1 MKEFK
6 HMSRFLEIAI
16 DMLDR
21 VDGSNLYNVQKKA
34 MGWTDK
40 EYSSMLESLS
50 LLYMYL
56 NTKEDD
62 EN

>member
-1 MKEFK
+1 
-6 HMSRFLEIAI
+6 MSRSLEIAL

-21 VDGSNLYNVQKKA
+21 VDGSSLYNVQKRA

-40 EYSSMLESLS
+40 EYSDMLESLS

-62 EN
+62 ENS